1 MKDEEEV
8 PSLTEQ
14 LRAFV
19 AEDTAWA
26 NTQRQVTARHP

>member
-1 MKDEEEV
+1 MKDEEEA
-8 PSLTEQ
+8 PSLTAQ

-26 NTQRQVTARHP
+26 DTQGQVTA